1 MATPRVLFT
10 AGLDFG
16 DVPPAQAML
25 EEAGFEVVCV
35 RTAPGQPQE
44 ETREKLVG
52 VAAIIAGGDWINDFT
67 LESAGQLKIVARNGV
82 GYDQV
87 DLEACTRRGIVVANT
102 PGAMADA
109 VADETLGLLLAL
121 ARHIPTGSANVKRGD
136 YDVPMGEDLRSMT
149 LGLLGCGHIGAEVVR
164 RALGFKMRVLVHDP
178 WVEAASIRELGAEP
192 VDMEGLLRET
202 DALTLHMPLTD
213 DNAKLVDADM
223 LARMKEG
230 CVFINTARGGLVDEE
245 ALLAA
250 LSSGHIAGAGLDC
263 QACEP
268 PQGISRQLVEHE
280 AVIAMPHSGS
290 KTVTA
295 RREMNLVAGRQ
306 VLALLQG
313 RIPEHVVNREVL
325 EQLRH
330 LK

>member
-192 VDMEGLLRET
+192 VDMARLLRET

-230 CVFINTARGGLVDEE
+230 SVLVNTARGGLVDEE

-263 QACEP
+263 QASEP

-313 RIPEHVVNREVL
+313 RIPEHVVNRDVL

-330 LK
+330 LE